1 MSQPVVQ
8 SEEAIDMYEV
18 LKELKAIEKRDGT
31 LGFRAEKTKEY
42 ITDSKQL
49 TEKRAKEI
57 RDAIVALEV
66 PRMKSDH
73 VAKIIDIMPVS
84 VDDLKNL
91 ISSFNITVKD
101 DYLKKIMEILKE

>member
-18 LKELKAIEKRDGT
+18 LKELKAVEKRDGT

-42 ITDSKQL
+42 ITDARQL
-49 TEKRAKEI
+49 TDKRVKEI
-57 RDAIVALEV
+57 REGIVALEV
-66 PRMKSDH
+66 PRMKSEH
-73 VAKIIDIMPVS
+73 IAKIIDVMPVS
-84 VDDLKNL
+84 LDDLKNL

-101 DYLKKIMEILKE
+101 DYLKKMVDILKE